1 VSAGEDVL
9 SPYDEL
15 PVHQT
20 SRPLSVLVN
29 TDPGF
34 DDGYYY
40 GVFSAEE
47 RTFLFCGLRINPN
60 TDVVGGYVGINRD
73 GVQRTVRFSRT
84 WRELCETTVG
94 PFSMRILE
102 PYRDIHLQLADN
114 ESGLAMDLH
123 WLGSAPAYLEAHHL
137 ATHRGRPTTDQSR
150 YAQPGTARGWIS
162 VDGERI
168 AVEPGRWYASRD
180 HSWGLYHQRPPLAP
194 DGRWLPPHQPSGRRR
209 ALRFWTLFGS
219 GELSGFYGI
228 HEAPDGS
235 QAEMN
240 DTFGTPFEG
249 RLHLGW
255 DDEVI
260 DLVAGTHELELVPGT
275 RRLARGRVHLVAA
288 DGGKWTQEVEPA
300 GPPWVT
306 ATIGYQA
313 GSWKDGGSMRTY
325 HGPGVS
331 LEWDEFDF
339 AEQPL
344 DHTMYDGTVHR
355 GLHGKEYLSRIT
367 TTAPDG
373 RQWVGSGQTEL
384 FLDGPY
390 APLGLE

>member
-1 VSAGEDVL
+1 MVDRENVL
-9 SPYDEL
+9 SPFDEF

-20 SRPLSVLVN
+20 SRPLSVLSN

-34 DDGYYY
+34 DDGYFYSA
-40 GVFSAEE
+40 FSAEH
-47 RTFLFCGLRINPN
+47 RTVCFQGLRINPN
-60 TDVVGGYVGINRD
+60 TDIVGGYVGVMRD

-84 WRELCETTVG
+84 WRDLCETTVG
-94 PFSMRILE
+94 PYRMTVLD
-102 PYRDIHLQLADN
+102 PYRDIHLQLGDN
-114 ESGLAMDLH
+114 PSGLTMDLH
-123 WLGSAPAYLEAHHL
+123 WLGTAPAYLEAHHW
-137 ATHRGRPTTDQSR
+137 ATNRGRPVTDQSR
-150 YAQPGTARGWIS
+150 YAQAGTASGWIS
-162 VDGERI
+162 LDGERI
-168 AVEPGRWYASRD
+168 EVRPGHWYGSRD
-180 HSWGLYHQRPPLAP
+180 HSWGLYHERPPLAP
-194 DGRWLPPHQPSGRRR
+194 DPRFLPPRDPGGVPR

-219 GELSGFYGI
+219 GELSGFYAI
-228 HEAPDGS
+228 HESPDGA
-235 QAEMN
+235 QVPMN

-249 RLHLGW
+249 QLHVGW
-255 DDEVI
+255 DDEVVK
-260 DLVAGTHELELVPGT
+260 LVGGSHELQVVPGT
-275 RRLARGRVHLVAA
+275 RRLKSGTVTLHAA
-288 DGGKWTQEVEPA
+288 DGGTWTQHVEPV

-313 GSWKDGGSMRTY
+313 GSWRDGGSMRTY

-339 AEQPL
+339 SVQPF

-373 RQWVGSGQTEL
+373 RQWTGAGHTEL

-390 APLGLE
+390 APLGLA